1 MKSIQKEEG
10 DEYNVAFE
18 EMDSTEIEEKLKTER
33 RQIAEALNE
42 KMHPGNELVE
52 GWQELDDP
60 SEREIREVEFSQREA
75 LCDRLRKIDGAI
87 ERLRDKTYGNCTEC
101 KRPIFTKRLMADP
114 AIALCIDCQAAT
126 EGEVVAHSL

>member
-10 DEYNVAFE
+10 DEYNGALNGI
-18 EMDSTEIEEKLKTER
+18 DSTEIEERLATER
-33 RQIAEALNE
+33 RQIAEALTE
-42 KMHPGNELVE
+42 KTHPGNELVE
-52 GWQELDDP
+52 GWQEIDDP

-87 ERLRDKTYGNCTEC
+87 GRLRDKTYGNCAQC
-101 KRPIFTKRLMADP
+101 KRPISAKRLVVDP
-114 AIALCIDCQAAT
+114 AITLCIECQAAI